1 MHSHTHIVTHTLT
14 HTRTSSHLHTCTCTH
29 THTHAHTHTT
39 RTHTHTLKH
48 RSNVKSV
55 FVQAVVFAVAQS
67 FIFYVYSAGYSFGA
81 FLVIEERATYDLIFR
96 FV

>member
-1 MHSHTHIVTHTLT
+1 MHMH
-14 HTRTSSHLHTCTCTH
+14 TH
-29 THTHAHTHTT
+29 THTHTLKHTHTHTT
-39 RTHTHTLKH
+39 HTHTPHVQTHTHTLKH

>member
-1 MHSHTHIVTHTLT
+1 MHMH
-14 HTRTSSHLHTCTCTH
+14 TH
-29 THTHAHTHTT
+29 THTHTLKHTHTHT
-39 RTHTHTLKH
+39 PHIHTHHTYTHTHTHTLKH